1 MTRRVEHR
9 ENATAAAFVLAG
21 LCFSGALSG
30 ALSYA
35 LSGVWPGAAN
45 AATFTITPGSEGTL
59 VVFESKAPMESF
71 TGRTSAISGQITLDP
86 AALADSVSVEVSVD
100 LLKLDTGIDLRN
112 QHMRENHLHTDRF
125 PRAIFRGAKLI
136 GEHPARLESGQAV
149 TLQIAGEFE
158 CHGVKKPLTTP
169 VEVKWDAETNRVHFA
184 TTFVVFLADH
194 DIPRP
199 KMLFVK
205 LDEKQT
211 VTFTAVAAP
220 VAEAK

>member
-1 MTRRVEHR
+1 MNRQ
-9 ENATAAAFVLAG
+9 L
-21 LCFSGALSG
+21 GALSLT
-30 ALSYA
+30 LSLA
-35 LSGVWPGAAN
+35 FLGAAN

-71 TGRTSAISGQITLDP
+71 TGRTTAITGQITLDP
-86 AALADSVSVEVSVD
+86 SALADSVPVEVAVD
-100 LLKLDTGIDLRN
+100 LLQLDTGIELRN
-112 QHMRENHLHTDRF
+112 QHMRENHLHTERF
-125 PRAIFRGAKLI
+125 PRAVFRGAKLL
-136 GEHPARLESGQAV
+136 GEHPARLESGQPV

-169 VEVKWDAETNRVHFA
+169 VEVKWDAETNRLHFA
-184 TTFVVFLADH
+184 TTFVVFLADY

-220 VAEAK
+220 AAEAK